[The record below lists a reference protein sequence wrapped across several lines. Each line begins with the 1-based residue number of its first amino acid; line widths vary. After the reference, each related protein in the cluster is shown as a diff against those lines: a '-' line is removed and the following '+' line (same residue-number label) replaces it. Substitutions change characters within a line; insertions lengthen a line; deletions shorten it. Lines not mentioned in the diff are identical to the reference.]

1 MSARWIRSTAL
12 PALATGIVL
21 FSFGCA
27 QTPSTEKTEEKTNT
41 PVTTTTQSDTKPSV
55 EKAREAGQ
63 MAAAIEKEPKRLTEI
78 LEAHAMTEEAF
89 QELIYEIA
97 QDPELTDAYEAARTG
112 SS

>member
-1 MSARWIRSTAL
+1 MSARWIRSAAL
-12 PALATGIVL
+12 PALATGMVL

-27 QTPSTEKTEEKTNT
+27 QTPSTEKTDT
-41 PVTTTTQSDTKPSV
+41 PVTSTTQSDTAPSV

-63 MAAAIEKEPKRLTEI
+63 MAAAIEKEPKRLSEI
-78 LEAHAMTEEAF
+78 LEAHGMTGEGF

-97 QDPELTDAYEAARTG
+97 RDPELTEAYEAARTG